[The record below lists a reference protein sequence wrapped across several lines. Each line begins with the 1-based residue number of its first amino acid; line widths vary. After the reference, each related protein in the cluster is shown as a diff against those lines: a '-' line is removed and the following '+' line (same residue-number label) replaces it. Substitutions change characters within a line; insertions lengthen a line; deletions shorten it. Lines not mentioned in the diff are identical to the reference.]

1 MKRSTVSSRQEDFK
15 QDQLKGA
22 SNINNLS
29 GGNRSASQPD
39 GEEDDRCDLDPS
51 KICDNC
57 FKCLDSNIP
66 DYEEIAIGE
75 IIMDMDE
82 HAFDIANTPFQYGK

>member
-1 MKRSTVSSRQEDFK
+1 MKDFLHDSEDMEIIEEDDFPI
-15 QDQLKGA
+15 DESDSHDVDDGEWDD
-22 SNINNLS
+22 S
-29 GGNRSASQPD
+29 

-51 KICDNC
+51 KKCDNC

-66 DYEEIAIGE
+66 DYEEIKIGE

-82 HAFDIANTPFQYGK
+82 HAFDFADTPFKYQK